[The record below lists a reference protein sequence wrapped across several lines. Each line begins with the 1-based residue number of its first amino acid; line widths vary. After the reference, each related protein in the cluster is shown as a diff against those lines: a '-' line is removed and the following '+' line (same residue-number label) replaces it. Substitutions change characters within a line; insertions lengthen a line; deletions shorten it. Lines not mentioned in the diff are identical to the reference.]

1 MPDSNMIKKGIE
13 QIFDAAAESYDRV
26 GPSIFTQFGNR
37 LVEKLPLVTGA
48 KVLDVATGKG
58 AALIPVAQRVGP
70 TGHVVGIDLSQ
81 GILHELEGTLD
92 KIGLTN
98 AELRKMDAEH
108 LDFPDQT
115 FDFVTCAFALFLFP
129 DMKGALSEMFRVC
142 KPGGCISLTF
152 FGKPMFS
159 PGFPILAQQFM
170 AYGIELRMPN
180 PIAYLPDEVK
190 ALLSLFNSVEIH
202 AETNDIVYSSMD
214 DIWAFLLTLP
224 TRSPIMGMNEDIRT
238 RFKNEFFTKL
248 LPMVRPDGLH
258 ASAHVIY
265 AIAKR

>member
-1 MPDSNMIKKGIE
+1 MPESNMIKKCME

-58 AALIPVAQRVGP
+58 AVLIPVAQRVGP
-70 TGHVVGIDLSQ
+70 TGHVIGIDLSR
-81 GILHELEGTLD
+81 GILQETERNLS
-92 KIGLTN
+92 KFGLTN
-98 AELRKMDAEH
+98 AELCKMDAEH
-108 LDFPDQT
+108 LEFPDQT

-129 DMKGALSEMFRVC
+129 DMKGALSEMNRVC

-152 FGKPMFS
+152 FGKPMFNPS
-159 PGFPILAQQFM
+159 LPILAQQFM
-170 AYGIELRMPN
+170 AYGIQVQVPN
-180 PIAYLPDEVK
+180 QIAYMPDEVK
-190 ALLSLFNSVEIH
+190 ALLSLFSAVETYT
-202 AETNDIVYSSMD
+202 ETNDVVYASLD

-224 TRSPIMGMNEDIRT
+224 TRSTIMGMNEDVRT
-238 RFKNEFFTKL
+238 RFKNEFFAKL
-248 LPMVRPDGLH
+248 RPMGRPDGFH
-258 ASAHVIY
+258 TSVPVIY